1 MATRVMTSLR
11 MVLAEAMRRGLVAQN
26 VAREVKL
33 KTHGR
38 DKHEIEIPTKDE
50 IRRLLAAAPP
60 LWRPLLVTATFTGL
74 RASELRGLTWDNVD
88 LPNAT
93 LYVRQ
98 RADRWNAMGRP
109 KSKAGNRAVILPPT
123 VINTLREWRLAC
135 PKGPLNLVFP
145 NGAGNIATLA
155 RIDAVFWP
163 LQVACGITRQI
174 GTSDDASPILRAR
187 YGLHAL
193 RHFYASWLIDE
204 GFPPKRVQ
212 ALLGHSNIAMTL
224 DTYGHLFPVSEDE
237 RSKLAVSAA
246 ALVG

>member
-1 MATRVMTSLR
+1 
-11 MVLAEAMRRGLVAQN
+11 MRRGVVAQN

-33 KTHGR
+33 KSHGR
-38 DKHEIEIPTKDE
+38 DKQEIEIPTKDE
-50 IRRLLAAAPP
+50 IRRLLAGAPP
-60 LWRPLLVTATFTGL
+60 RWRPLLVTATFTGL

-88 LPNAT
+88 LPNST

-109 KSKAGNRAVILPPT
+109 KSKAGNRAVILPPI

-135 PKGPLNLVFP
+135 PKGALNLVFP
-145 NGAGNIATLA
+145 NGAGNVATLA

-163 LQVACGITRQI
+163 LQMACGINRQI
-174 GTSDDASPILRAR
+174 GTSDDGSPILRAR